1 MELVEH
7 FAGENWIGQ
16 TFCRM
21 VGNWSNFL
29 WVQKGLL
36 KPSVE
41 VGGTGET
48 FWM

>member
-7 FAGENWIGQ
+7 SAGENWIGQ

-21 VGNWSNFL
+21 VGNWSK
-29 WVQKGLL
+29 KGLL